1 MGTPKLVPINRFRHS
16 DGPTGSVME
25 ASAQYET
32 TTVSAPPVPITKAV
46 HEFIDDHDPSAT
58 PD

>member
-1 MGTPKLVPINRFRHS
+1 
-16 DGPTGSVME
+16 ME